1 MTANNEPAKPESQE
15 EAESQKSVVYPI
27 EDLYVDDPKKNTKAY
42 EVTPD
47 KASEKAISI
56 DSDAKDSKKQEKS
69 GLSSY
74 KDLYAFSDR
83 TDVKL
88 MAVGLTCA
96 LLQAGIP
103 PFVWLVMG
111 NFVSLSITREEE
123 RVFNSSTST
132 NASTVDDQFAA
143 SATPAFIAM
152 LSLSVSMFIAA
163 FIQRLAWEVSG
174 IRQVFRVKR
183 TYVRKML
190 HMDVSWLES
199 RQSGQ
204 MATMLQE
211 HTDAIYSGISDN
223 IPMVLFIITYLIV
236 NIAVCIY
243 IQWDVTLVMCSVIPL
258 LIISRILFSK
268 WFEKTMDEE
277 MVLQNKISNLVN
289 ETFSCIRT
297 VISFAAQK
305 QTINKY

>member
-163 FIQRLAWEVSG
+163 FIQ
-174 IRQVFRVKR
+174 
-183 TYVRKML
+183 
-190 HMDVSWLES
+190 
-199 RQSGQ
+199 
-204 MATMLQE
+204 
-211 HTDAIYSGISDN
+211 
-223 IPMVLFIITYLIV
+223 
-236 NIAVCIY
+236 
-243 IQWDVTLVMCSVIPL
+243 
-258 LIISRILFSK
+258 